1 MSAVK
6 IAPGRQ
12 RVLQVGEEWGKYPFT
27 LQGEPPT
34 LQSGTL
40 ETSKLLTCALALLI
54 ALAPSSAR
62 VFPAQGQPFCQLVVV
77 SKGLI
82 APISVTITVHRP
94 SGQKKGSC
102 DFLQS
107 ENCPNSS
114 FRLLSPEKSFAT
126 WGDEHHNDVSVQI
139 FWPLSGPF
147 FLQPGGQ
154 TLSCYHSCH
163 ALQLLGGQSC
173 LLLHALWCEVTDT
186 PRRGG
191 SLGMYGRK
199 LWRKTSK
206 TPKPGQP

>member
-1 MSAVK
+1 MGEIPIHFA
-6 IAPGRQ
+6 GRATHPT
-12 RVLQVGEEWGKYPFT
+12 VWDFGDLQASDLCT
-27 LQGEPPT
+27 C
-34 LQSGTL
+34 
-40 ETSKLLTCALALLI
+40 LTHSTGPIICTCV
-54 ALAPSSAR
+54 PSSG
-62 VFPAQGQPFCQLVVV
+62 PAFLPAGGSFQG
-77 SKGLI
+77 
-82 APISVTITVHRP
+82 VHRSHLHDHHGTP
-94 SGQKKGSC
+94 AIRAKKGSC

-107 ENCPNSS
+107 ENCPNSN
-114 FRLLSPEKSFAT
+114 FKLLSPEKSVAT
-126 WGDEHHNDVSVQI
+126 WGDERHNDVSVQI
-139 FWPLSGPF
+139 CWPLSRPF